1 MTKEE
6 LLAKGVSEEVAD
18 QVIAELDG
26 TGDADDDALLS
37 LQKALDGGSVKT
49 GSLFKAEDED
59 EDDEKEDDED
69 EDGEKEKDMKKYMKK
84 YMKENPEGCKNFMKQ
99 FGAKFGDASDKMEKA
114 ADDLVLEQD
123 NIVEM
128 ADIAPFVDSQREFN
142 DTMLKAVEFLASRI
156 EVVAKNSEQS
166 FDLMQKAARV
176 TLEQSKLIA
185 ADASTP
191 VGRRGVIT
199 TDMQKAV
206 LLSPDSNKVAYEV
219 LTKAQENRVPGAGE
233 AMMVF
238 ESHGK
243 NLASLNSEAKKFIAD
258 LIAKEGK

>member
-1 MTKEE
+1 MKE
-6 LLAKGVSEEVAD
+6 
-18 QVIAELDG
+18 
-26 TGDADDDALLS
+26 DD
-37 LQKALDGGSVKT
+37 
-49 GSLFKAEDED
+49 DED
-59 EDDEKEDDED
+59 EDDDDED
-69 EDGEKEKDMKKYMKK
+69 DGKEKDMKKYMKK
-84 YMKENPEGCKNFMKQ
+84 YMKENPEGCKKFMKQ

-156 EVVAKNSEQS
+156 EDVAKKSEGS
-166 FDLMQKAARV
+166 YELVQKAARV